1 MAIIS
6 VSLPKEA
13 VDKLDE
19 IVTTGGYKSRS
30 DALRYSINLI
40 SKDLEKT
47 DEMKGKLTG
56 VLVLIHEEEY
66 EHAFSKARHDF
77 ENLIKTS
84 IHNQLGGGKCLEL
97 FILEGNSKKVS
108 ELMKTCRKSGRAEY
122 LKLIT
127 T

>member
-6 VSLPKEA
+6 VSLPQETLEEL
-13 VDKLDE
+13 DKTVL
-19 IVTTGGYKSRS
+19 IGGYKSRS

-47 DEMKGKLTG
+47 ETADNKITG
-56 VLVLIHEEEY
+56 VLVLMHEEKH

-77 ENLIKTS
+77 EELIKTS

-97 FILEGNSKKVS
+97 FILEGEAKKVS
-108 ELMKTCRKSGRAEY
+108 ELMKACRKSGRAQY

>member
-6 VSLPKEA
+6 ISLPKEA
-13 VDKLDE
+13 LDE
-19 IVTTGGYKSRS
+19 LDKTVAVGGYKSRS

-47 DEMKGKLTG
+47 ETVNGKITG
-56 VLVLIHEEEY
+56 VLVLMHEEKY

-77 ENLIKTS
+77 EGLIKTS
-84 IHNQLGGGKCLEL
+84 IHNQLGGEKCLEL
-97 FILEGNSKKVS
+97 FILEGTSEKVT
-108 ELMKTCRKSGRAEY
+108 ELMKACRKSGRAEY

>member
-13 VDKLDE
+13 LDE
-19 IVTTGGYKSRS
+19 LDKTVSSGGYKSRS

-47 DEMKGKLTG
+47 EAVNGKING
-56 VLVLIHEEEY
+56 VLVLMHEEKY

-77 ENLIKTS
+77 EDLIKTS
-84 IHNQLGGGKCLEL
+84 IHNQLGKGKCLEM
-97 FILEGNSKKVS
+97 FILEGNSEKVT
-108 ELMKTCRKSGRAEY
+108 ELMKACRKSGRAEY